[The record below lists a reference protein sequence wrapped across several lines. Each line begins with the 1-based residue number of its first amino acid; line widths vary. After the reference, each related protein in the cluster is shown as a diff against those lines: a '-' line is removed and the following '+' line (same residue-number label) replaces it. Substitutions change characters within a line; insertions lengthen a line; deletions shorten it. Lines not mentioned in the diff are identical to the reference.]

1 MKKILKNNWLLIII
15 FLALLSIFL
24 FNTYK
29 YLSNAHQLEK
39 SSIEA
44 SEKCSKNNITEA
56 MLEYCEEVEKESI
69 LMEIKGN
76 DMSWSFLIHSS
87 DARVAGLQESEVEE
101 ELRDELREQQ
111 RQIEDMKITCQIQ
124 LEQQERR

>member
-1 MKKILKNNWLLIII
+1 
-15 FLALLSIFL
+15 
-24 FNTYK
+24 
-29 YLSNAHQLEK
+29 
-39 SSIEA
+39 
-44 SEKCSKNNITEA
+44 
-56 MLEYCEEVEKESI
+56 
-69 LMEIKGN
+69 MEIKGN

-87 DARVAGLQESEVEE
+87 DIRTAGLQESEVEE